1 MSIKTRQ
8 DSTPIRWYFADYIQE
23 SLGGSVNI
31 VKERQLDIWYNIG
44 TDYVLMLF
52 LTAIARRFLHDGMSW
67 QKLEVY
73 KVGEGE
79 QYCAHLALASEAY
92 GGDLKVQFF
101 RADNYPLPVKKI
113 ILNKNKK
120 RTTTKQKVKKN
131 GSKRTKETCADP
143 EISG

>member
-1 MSIKTRQ
+1 M
-8 DSTPIRWYFADYIQE
+8 
-23 SLGGSVNI
+23 NI
-31 VKERQLDIWYNIG
+31 VKERKLDIWYNIG

-101 RADNYPLPVKKI
+101 RADNYPLPVKEMM
-113 ILNKNKK
+113 LNKNKK
-120 RTTTKQKVKKN
+120 RTTTKQKEKKN
-131 GSKRTKETCADP
+131 ESKKTRKMGAEP